1 MTSLHDYGGLLLAS
15 RLKKVSEA
23 LSTGVDDIYR
33 RHGVTLP
40 SRCFPI
46 LFLLR
51 DNGPLGI
58 TELADRL
65 GQSHPAVSQM
75 SRKLLRH
82 GVVREQAHAGDNR
95 RRLLVLAPK
104 GAAMM
109 KRMGPVWTAISAAVD
124 QLNTT
129 THVDFVA
136 AVTTLDGALGDRP
149 FARRID
155 ASLRHRDARHVAII
169 PFESRYAADFKRLNV
184 EWLEKYFTV
193 EPIDEKVLSHP
204 EAAILRPGGRI
215 FLARF
220 KREIVG
226 TSALIKAGRG
236 RYELSKMA
244 VTERLPRPAYRP
256 ASVDGRHRRIPP
268 HEGPRALSRIQQRA
282 DARPASVRREWL
294 RPRAETGWIVAL
306 QAKRRIHGVP
316 AGRFIPLI
324 PGTPVSAPGCAFRHH
339 SAPISQERA
348 DARSDSLR

>member
-1 MTSLHDYGGLLLAS
+1 VTSLHDYGGLLLAS

-23 LSTGVDDIYR
+23 LYTGVDDIYR
-33 RHGVTLP
+33 KHGVSLP

-75 SRKLLRH
+75 SRKLLHH

-124 QLNTT
+124 QLNTM

-136 AVTTLDGALGDRP
+136 AVTTLDGALGERP

-155 ASLRHRDARHVAII
+155 ASLRQRDARHVAII
-169 PFESRYAADFKRLNV
+169 PFESRHGADFKRLNV

-226 TSALIKAGRG
+226 TAALIKAGRG

-244 VTERLPRPAYRP
+244 VTERYQGLHIGQRLLTAAIAEFHRMKGRELFLESNSALTPALRLYAANGFVHAPRP
-256 ASVDGRHRRIPP
+256 DGSSHYKRSDVYMVYCP
-268 HEGPRALSRIQQRA
+268 A
-282 DARPASVRREWL
+282 DASR
-294 RPRAETGWIVAL
+294 
-306 QAKRRIHGVP
+306 
-316 AGRFIPLI
+316 
-324 PGTPVSAPGCAFRHH
+324 
-339 SAPISQERA
+339 
-348 DARSDSLR
+348 